1 MALALI
7 ITYGGVREFRASV
20 LFILVGHVLYTLPFM
35 LRSVMAVLAAV
46 DVRTL
51 EEGAASLGASPWQ
64 RFIQVVVPNARP
76 GILAGS
82 LMVVTLSIGEFN
94 LTWMLHTPLTPDPAG
109 GAGGQLRLHASRNR
123 QCLHAGFLHHDRAAA
138 DRHPDAG
145 WCAQG
150 PSPEVPPV
158 TAIPPKPRT
167 GAAITLT
174 RLRQNLRDGT
184 RALEP
189 VDLAIAAGET
199 VVLLGPS
206 GCGKTTTLRIIAGL
220 EAPDAGGIV
229 RFDAEDVT
237 AKPIEKRNVGMVFQ
251 SYALFP
257 NMTVVENV
265 AYGLRVRG
273 VPKAE
278 RLARAGEVLE
288 MMRIDALAHR
298 GIDQL
303 SGGQRQRVALARAL
317 AVRPRAILLDEPLT
331 ALDAALREHLR
342 AEIDALLR
350 RLAIT
355 AIYVTHDQAEAL
367 ALGDRIVVMRQGA
380 IAQIGTPREIYFH
393 PANDFVASFVGI
405 TNRIE
410 GAVRDGRFDSAAGY
424 VSVTAADQANAT
436 LAFRPEAA
444 RLCDLKD
451 SALHF
456 KVEQVHF
463 QGARQR
469 ILLSARDGA
478 RITVEAPP
486 ELQIVAGDIV
496 GVAVDPSRLAL
507 V

>member
-1 MALALI
+1 MTETA
-7 ITYGGVREFRASV
+7 
-20 LFILVGHVLYTLPFM
+20 P
-35 LRSVMAVLAAV
+35 LAA
-46 DVRTL
+46 
-51 EEGAASLGASPWQ
+51 
-64 RFIQVVVPNARP
+64 
-76 GILAGS
+76 
-82 LMVVTLSIGEFN
+82 
-94 LTWMLHTPLTPDPAG
+94 H
-109 GAGGQLRLHASRNR
+109 
-123 QCLHAGFLHHDRAAA
+123 
-138 DRHPDAG
+138 
-145 WCAQG
+145 
-150 PSPEVPPV
+150 
-158 TAIPPKPRT
+158 

-174 RLRQNLRDGT
+174 ACAKTFADGT

-220 EAPDAGGIV
+220 EAPDTGGVV
-229 RFDAEDVT
+229 RFDDEDVT

-257 NMTVVENV
+257 NMTVLENV

-273 VPKAE
+273 VGKAE
-278 RLARAGEVLE
+278 RLARAAEVLE
-288 MMRIDALAHR
+288 MMRIDALANR

-380 IAQIGTPREIYFH
+380 IAQIGTPREIYFQ

-405 TNRIE
+405 TNRLDGMVRNGSFE
-410 GAVRDGRFDSAAGY
+410 GAAGQ
-424 VSVTAADQANAT
+424 VPVTAPDRANAT
-436 LAFRPEAA
+436 LAFRPEGA
-444 RLCDLKD
+444 RLCGVAE
-451 SALHF
+451 SSLHF

-469 ILLSARDGA
+469 VLLSAGDGA
-478 RITVEAPP
+478 RITVEASPDLP
-486 ELQIVAGDIV
+486 LVAGDTV
-496 GVAVDPSRLAL
+496 GVALDPSRLAL

>member
-1 MALALI
+1 MTDPI
-7 ITYGGVREFRASV
+7 
-20 LFILVGHVLYTLPFM
+20 PQ
-35 LRSVMAVLAAV
+35 AA
-46 DVRTL
+46 
-51 EEGAASLGASPWQ
+51 
-64 RFIQVVVPNARP
+64 
-76 GILAGS
+76 
-82 LMVVTLSIGEFN
+82 
-94 LTWMLHTPLTPDPAG
+94 H
-109 GAGGQLRLHASRNR
+109 
-123 QCLHAGFLHHDRAAA
+123 
-138 DRHPDAG
+138 
-145 WCAQG
+145 
-150 PSPEVPPV
+150 
-158 TAIPPKPRT
+158 
-167 GAAITLT
+167 GAAITLAGCAKT
-174 RLRQNLRDGT
+174 FADGT

-189 VDLAIAAGET
+189 LDLTIAAGET

-220 EAPDAGGIV
+220 EAPDAGGVV

-237 AKPIEKRNVGMVFQ
+237 AKPIEKRHVGMVFQ

-393 PANDFVASFVGI
+393 PADDFVASFVGI
-405 TNRIE
+405 TNRLE
-410 GAVRDGRFDSAAGY
+410 GAVRNGAFEGAAGR
-424 VSVTAADQANAT
+424 VAVAGADRARAT
-436 LAFRPEAA
+436 LAFRPEGAHM
-444 RLCDLKD
+444 CDLKD

-469 ILLSARDGA
+469 VLLSATDGA
-478 RITVEAPP
+478 RITIEAPP
-486 ELQIVAGDIV
+486 DLQILRGDIV
-496 GVAVDPSRLAL
+496 GVALDPSRLAL